1 MNKKFNA
8 KKIITLSIAGA
19 VMFFLTGCGNNSTN
33 NDSDQET
40 GKVTLDS
47 NDNQAVSEQDM
58 DDDNDM
64 NTPNMVTVEYPDEG
78 KAKITNEDD
87 TVGIVENKDG
97 VISSTSYIYKNQKI
111 DSVIMTMEFKSN
123 DEAKK
128 EYEELKDDK
137 EIYSSVELQENKIV
151 CKANEN
157 YVKEYSEKTQDEL
170 YNELKEIYKD
180 MLQD

>member
-1 MNKKFNA
+1 MSKKFDA
-8 KKIITLSIAGA
+8 KKIITLSIAGTM
-19 VMFFLTGCGNNSTN
+19 MFLLAGCGNNSQN
-33 NDSDQET
+33 NSDQET

-128 EYEELKDDK
+128 EYK
-137 EIYSSVELQENKIV
+137 
-151 CKANEN
+151 
-157 YVKEYSEKTQDEL
+157 
-170 YNELKEIYKD
+170 
-180 MLQD
+180 

>member
-1 MNKKFNA
+1 
-8 KKIITLSIAGA
+8 
-19 VMFFLTGCGNNSTN
+19 
-33 NDSDQET
+33 
-40 GKVTLDS
+40 
-47 NDNQAVSEQDM
+47 
-58 DDDNDM
+58 
-64 NTPNMVTVEYPDEG
+64 
-78 KAKITNEDD
+78 
-87 TVGIVENKDG
+87 
-97 VISSTSYIYKNQKI
+97 
-111 DSVIMTMEFKSN
+111 MEFKSN

>member
-1 MNKKFNA
+1 MCHNSCIFTCL
-8 KKIITLSIAGA
+8 IHFLYLVYSIWFD
-19 VMFFLTGCGNNSTN
+19 FFSNNSTN

-128 EYEELKDDK
+128 
-137 EIYSSVELQENKIV
+137 
-151 CKANEN
+151 
-157 YVKEYSEKTQDEL
+157 
-170 YNELKEIYKD
+170 
-180 MLQD
+180 

>member
-1 MNKKFNA
+1 MSKKFDA
-8 KKIITLSIAGA
+8 KKIITLSIAGTM
-19 VMFFLTGCGNNSTN
+19 MFLLAGCGNNSQN
-33 NDSDQET
+33 NSDQET

-128 EYEELKDDK
+128 EYEKLKDDK

-151 CKANEN
+151 CKANED
-157 YVKEYSEKTQDEL
+157 YIKDYSDKTQDDL
-170 YNELKEIYKD
+170 YNELKSAYKD